1 MLLLGYLAVMVKNA
15 TLQNKPT
22 RAIALEKLTD
32 FIPKAGLSYRNKRN
46 YDFGPSNHNYVSQLS
61 PFIRRRILTEPEV
74 LKAVLNK
81 YGLSSSEKFIQEVF
95 WRTYWKGWLEM
106 RPSVW
111 LDYQNDL
118 RRLENQLMT
127 QSGLRKSWETACEGA
142 SDIEC
147 FNFWA
152 HELKDTGYL
161 HNHARMWFASIWIFT
176 LNLPWQLGADFFL
189 RHLLDG
195 DPASNTLSWRW
206 VAGIQTQG
214 KTYLARRDN
223 ICKFTN
229 NRFDPIGLSSSA
241 AALTGSPHPDLSML
255 NLGNIPNSKLRTGLL
270 IHDDDLDL
278 SPVINGL
285 KIESTIAVNYLD
297 SVSPWSCAKSVH
309 TFVNSLIE
317 DVSKRYKD
325 KIGSVKFTLNQ
336 NEIISW
342 YHENKIEQI
351 VVAYAATGPNASL
364 IKTLI
369 EQGLNVVQ
377 ITKVYDQSAWPHATH
392 GFFRF
397 KEKIPALIKELGL
410 NS

>member
-1 MLLLGYLAVMVKNA
+1 MIKNA
-15 TLQNKPT
+15 TLLNKPT
-22 RAIALEKLTD
+22 RASALEKLTD

-61 PFIRRRILTEPEV
+61 PFIRRRILTETEI

-81 YGLSSSEKFIQEVF
+81 HGLSSAEKFVQEVF

-118 RRLENQLMT
+118 SRLENQIMT
-127 QSGLRKSWETACEGA
+127 QAGLRKSWETACEGKTG
-142 SDIEC
+142 IEC
-147 FNFWA
+147 FDSWA
-152 HELKDTGYL
+152 HELKETGYL

-223 ICKFTN
+223 ICKYTN

-241 AALTGSPHPDLSML
+241 VPLTGNPHPNLSIL
-255 NLGNIPNSKLRTGLL
+255 NLGNVPDSNLRTGLL

-278 SPVINGL
+278 SPVIKGL
-285 KIESTIAVNYLD
+285 KIEGTVAVNNLERI
-297 SVSPWSCAKSVH
+297 SPWSCAKSVH

-317 DVSKRYKD
+317 DVSTRYKD
-325 KIGSVKFTLNQ
+325 KIGSVNFTSNA
-336 NEIISW
+336 NEIETW
-342 YHENKIEQI
+342 YQENKIEQI
-351 VVAYAATGPNASL
+351 VVAYAATGPNALL

-377 ITKVYDQSAWPHATH
+377 MTKDYDQSAWPHATH

-397 KEKIPALIKELGL
+397 KEKIPALINKLGL

>member
-1 MLLLGYLAVMVKNA
+1 MNLYLAVMIKNT
-15 TLQNKPT
+15 TLLNKPN

-61 PFIRRRILTEPEV
+61 PFIRRRILTETEI

-81 YGLSSSEKFIQEVF
+81 HGLSSAEKFVQEVF

-118 RRLENQLMT
+118 SRLENQIMT
-127 QSGLRKSWETACEGA
+127 QAGLRKSWETACEGKTG
-142 SDIEC
+142 IEC
-147 FNFWA
+147 FDSWA
-152 HELKDTGYL
+152 HELKETGYL

-223 ICKFTN
+223 ICKYTN

-241 AALTGSPHPDLSML
+241 IPLTGNPHPNLSIL
-255 NLGNIPNSKLRTGLL
+255 NLGNVPDSNLRTGLL

-278 SPVINGL
+278 SPVIKGL
-285 KIESTIAVNYLD
+285 KIEGTVAVNNLERI
-297 SVSPWSCAKSVH
+297 SPWSCAKSVH

-317 DVSKRYKD
+317 DVSTRYKD
-325 KIGSVKFTLNQ
+325 KIGSVNFTSNP
-336 NEIISW
+336 NEIETW
-342 YHENKIEQI
+342 YQENKIEQI
-351 VVAYAATGPNASL
+351 VVAYAATGPNALL

-377 ITKVYDQSAWPHATH
+377 MTKDYDQSAWPHATH

-397 KEKIPALIKELGL
+397 KEKIPALINKLGL

>member
-1 MLLLGYLAVMVKNA
+1 MIGNEVPP
-15 TLQNKPT
+15 QKPT
-22 RAIALEKLTD
+22 RSIALEKLAN
-32 FIPKAGLSYRNKRN
+32 FIPKAGLSYRNNRN

-61 PFIRRRILTEPEV
+61 PFIRRRILTELEV
-74 LKAVLNK
+74 LKAVLNRH
-81 YGLSSSEKFIQEVF
+81 GLSSAEKFIQEVF

-106 RPSVW
+106 RPSIW

-118 RRLENQLMT
+118 SRLENQIMT
-127 QSGLRKSWETACEGA
+127 QSGLRKSWETACEGKTGV
-142 SDIEC
+142 EC
-147 FNFWA
+147 FDFWA
-152 HELKDTGYL
+152 RELKETGYL

-223 ICKFTN
+223 ICKFTK
-229 NRFDPIGLSSSA
+229 NRFDPIGLSNSA
-241 AALTGSPHPDLSML
+241 VALQGNPHPNLSIL
-255 NLGNIPNSKLRTGLL
+255 SFGKLPNSKLRTGLL

-285 KIESTIAVNYLD
+285 KIESSIAITNLETI
-297 SVSPWSCAKSVH
+297 SPWSCAKSVQ

-325 KIGSVKFTLNQ
+325 KIGLVNLISNPD
-336 NEIISW
+336 EIGSW
-342 YHENKIEQI
+342 YLENKIEQI

-364 IKTLI
+364 IKKLI
-369 EQGLNVVQ
+369 DQGLNVIQ
-377 ITKVYDQSAWPHATH
+377 ISKNYDQSAWPHATH

-397 KEKIPALIKELGL
+397 KEKIPALISELGL

>member
-1 MLLLGYLAVMVKNA
+1 MHRYLALMIKNA
-15 TLQNKPT
+15 TLLNKPT
-22 RAIALEKLTD
+22 RASALEKLTD

-61 PFIRRRILTEPEV
+61 PFIRRRILTETEI

-81 YGLSSSEKFIQEVF
+81 HGLSSAEKFVQEVF

-118 RRLENQLMT
+118 SRLENQIMT
-127 QSGLRKSWETACEGA
+127 QAGLRKSWETACEGKTG
-142 SDIEC
+142 IE
-147 FNFWA
+147 FFDSWA
-152 HELKDTGYL
+152 HELKETGYL

-223 ICKFTN
+223 ICKYTN
-229 NRFDPIGLSSSA
+229 NRFDPIDLSSSA
-241 AALTGSPHPDLSML
+241 VPLTGNPHPNLSIL
-255 NLGNIPNSKLRTGLL
+255 NLGNVPDSNLRTGLL

-278 SPVINGL
+278 SPVIKGL
-285 KIESTIAVNYLD
+285 KIEGTVAVNNLERI
-297 SVSPWSCAKSVH
+297 SPWSCAKSVH

-317 DVSKRYKD
+317 DVSTRYKD
-325 KIGSVKFTLNQ
+325 KIGSVNFTSNP
-336 NEIISW
+336 NEIETW
-342 YHENKIEQI
+342 YQENKIEQI
-351 VVAYAATGPNASL
+351 VVAYAATGPNALL

-377 ITKVYDQSAWPHATH
+377 MTKDYDQSAWPHATH

-397 KEKIPALIKELGL
+397 KEKIPALINKLGL

>member
-1 MLLLGYLAVMVKNA
+1 
-15 TLQNKPT
+15 
-22 RAIALEKLTD
+22 
-32 FIPKAGLSYRNKRN
+32 
-46 YDFGPSNHNYVSQLS
+46 
-61 PFIRRRILTEPEV
+61 
-74 LKAVLNK
+74 
-81 YGLSSSEKFIQEVF
+81 
-95 WRTYWKGWLEM
+95 
-106 RPSVW
+106 
-111 LDYQNDL
+111 
-118 RRLENQLMT
+118 MT
-127 QSGLRKSWETACEGA
+127 QSGLRKSWETACEGKTGV
-142 SDIEC
+142 EC
-147 FNFWA
+147 FDFWA
-152 HELKDTGYL
+152 RELKETGYL

-223 ICKFTN
+223 ICKFTK
-229 NRFDPIGLSSSA
+229 NRFDPIGLSNSA
-241 AALTGSPHPDLSML
+241 VALQGNPHPNLSML
-255 NLGNIPNSKLRTGLL
+255 SFGKLPNSKLRTGLL

-285 KIESTIAVNYLD
+285 KIESSIAITNLETI
-297 SVSPWSCAKSVH
+297 SPWSCAKSVQ

-325 KIGSVKFTLNQ
+325 KIGLVNLISNPD
-336 NEIISW
+336 EIGSW
-342 YHENKIEQI
+342 YLENKIEQI

-364 IKTLI
+364 IKKLI
-369 EQGLNVVQ
+369 DQGLNVIQ
-377 ITKVYDQSAWPHATH
+377 ISKNYDQSAWPHATH

-397 KEKIPALIKELGL
+397 KEKIPALISELGL

>member
-1 MLLLGYLAVMVKNA
+1 MSMVGNEVPP
-15 TLQNKPT
+15 QKPT
-22 RAIALEKLTD
+22 RSIALEKLAN
-32 FIPKAGLSYRNKRN
+32 FIPKAGLSYRNNRN

-61 PFIRRRILTEPEV
+61 PFIRRRILTELEV
-74 LKAVLNK
+74 LKAVLNRH
-81 YGLSSSEKFIQEVF
+81 GLSSAEKFIQEVF

-106 RPSVW
+106 RPSIW

-118 RRLENQLMT
+118 SRLENQVMT
-127 QSGLRKSWETACEGA
+127 QSGLRKSWETACEGKTGV
-142 SDIEC
+142 EC
-147 FNFWA
+147 FDFWA
-152 HELKDTGYL
+152 RELKETGYL

-206 VAGIQTQG
+206 VAGIQTKG

-223 ICKFTN
+223 ICKFTK
-229 NRFDPIGLSSSA
+229 NRFDPIGLSNSA
-241 AALTGSPHPDLSML
+241 VALQGNPHPNLSIL
-255 NLGNIPNSKLRTGLL
+255 SFGKLPNSKLRTGLL

-285 KIESTIAVNYLD
+285 KIESSIAITNLETI
-297 SVSPWSCAKSVH
+297 SPWSCAKSVQ

-325 KIGSVKFTLNQ
+325 KIGLVNLISNPD
-336 NEIISW
+336 EIGSW
-342 YHENKIEQI
+342 YLENKIEQI

-364 IKTLI
+364 IKKLI
-369 EQGLNVVQ
+369 DQGLNVIQ
-377 ITKVYDQSAWPHATH
+377 ISKNYDQSAWPHATH

-397 KEKIPALIKELGL
+397 KEKIPALISELGL

>member
-1 MLLLGYLAVMVKNA
+1 MVRNEVSP
-15 TLQNKPT
+15 QKPS
-22 RAIALEKLTD
+22 RRIALEKLTN
-32 FIPKAGLSYRNKRN
+32 FIPKAGLSYRNNRN

-61 PFIRRRILTEPEV
+61 PFIRRRILTEFEV
-74 LKAVLNK
+74 LKAVLNRH
-81 YGLSSSEKFIQEVF
+81 GLSSAEKFIQEVF

-106 RPSVW
+106 RPSIW
-111 LDYQNDL
+111 LDYRNDL
-118 RRLENQLMT
+118 SRLENQVMT
-127 QSGLRKSWETACEGA
+127 QSGLRKSWETACEGKTGV
-142 SDIEC
+142 EC
-147 FNFWA
+147 FDFWA
-152 HELKDTGYL
+152 RELKETGYL

-206 VAGIQTQG
+206 VAGIQTKG

-223 ICKFTN
+223 ICKFTK

-241 AALTGSPHPDLSML
+241 VALTGNSHPNLSML
-255 NLGNIPNSKLRTGLL
+255 SFGKLPNSKLKTGLL

-278 SPVINGL
+278 SSVINGL
-285 KIESTIAVNYLD
+285 KIESAIAITNLETI
-297 SVSPWSCAKSVH
+297 SPWSCSKSVQ

-325 KIGSVKFTLNQ
+325 KIGLVNFISNPD
-336 NEIISW
+336 EIGSG
-342 YHENKIEQI
+342 YLENKIEQV

-364 IKTLI
+364 IKKLI
-369 EQGLNVVQ
+369 DQGLNVVQ
-377 ITKVYDQSAWPHATH
+377 IPKNYDQSAWPHATH

-397 KEKIPALIKELGL
+397 KEKIPALISELGL

>member
-1 MLLLGYLAVMVKNA
+1 MIKNA
-15 TLQNKPT
+15 TLLNKPT
-22 RAIALEKLTD
+22 RASALEKLTD

-61 PFIRRRILTEPEV
+61 PFIRRRILTETEI

-81 YGLSSSEKFIQEVF
+81 HGLSSAEKFVQEVF

-118 RRLENQLMT
+118 SRLKNQIMT
-127 QSGLRKSWETACEGA
+127 QSGLRKSWETACEGKTG
-142 SDIEC
+142 IEC
-147 FNFWA
+147 FDSWA
-152 HELKDTGYL
+152 HELKETGYL

-223 ICKFTN
+223 ICKYTN
-229 NRFDPIGLSSSA
+229 NRFDPIGLSGSA
-241 AALTGSPHPDLSML
+241 VPLTGNPHPNLSIL
-255 NLGNIPNSKLRTGLL
+255 NLGNVPDSNLRTGLL

-278 SPVINGL
+278 SPVIKGL
-285 KIESTIAVNYLD
+285 KIEGTVAVNNLERI
-297 SVSPWSCAKSVH
+297 SPWSCAKSVH

-317 DVSKRYKD
+317 DVSTRYKD
-325 KIGSVKFTLNQ
+325 KIGSVNFTSNP
-336 NEIISW
+336 NEIETW
-342 YHENKIEQI
+342 YQENKIEQI
-351 VVAYAATGPNASL
+351 VVAYAATGPNALL

-377 ITKVYDQSAWPHATH
+377 MTKDYDQSAWPHATH

-397 KEKIPALIKELGL
+397 KEKIPALINKLGL

>member
-1 MLLLGYLAVMVKNA
+1 MLKNA

-22 RAIALEKLTD
+22 RASALEKLID
-32 FIPKAGLSYRNKRN
+32 FIPKSGLSYRNKRN

-61 PFIRRRILTEPEV
+61 PFIRRRILTEPEI

-81 YGLSSSEKFIQEVF
+81 HGLSSAEKFVQEVF

-106 RPSVW
+106 RPTVW

-118 RRLENQLMT
+118 NRLENQIMT
-127 QSGLRKSWETACEGA
+127 QSGLRKSWETACEGKTGI
-142 SDIEC
+142 DC
-147 FNFWA
+147 FDSWA
-152 HELKDTGYL
+152 HELKETGYL

-214 KTYLARRDN
+214 KTYIARRDN
-223 ICKFTN
+223 ICKYTN
-229 NRFDPIGLSSSA
+229 NRFDPIGLSNSA
-241 AALTGSPHPDLSML
+241 VPLTGNPHPNLSIL
-255 NLGNIPNSKLRTGLL
+255 NLGNVPDPKLRTGLL

-278 SPVINGL
+278 SPVIKGL
-285 KIESTIAVNYLD
+285 KIESTVAVNNLER
-297 SVSPWSCAKSVH
+297 VSPWSCARSLH

-317 DVSKRYKD
+317 DVSTRYKD
-325 KIGSVKFTLNQ
+325 KIGLVNFTSNP
-336 NEIISW
+336 NEIVTW
-342 YHENKIEQI
+342 YQENKIEQV
-351 VVAYAATGPNASL
+351 VVAYAPTGPNALL

-369 EQGLNVVQ
+369 EKGLNVVQ
-377 ITKVYDQSAWPHATH
+377 ITKDYDQSAWPHATH

-397 KEKIPALIKELGL
+397 KEKIPAIIKKLGL
-410 NS
+410 SS

>member
-1 MLLLGYLAVMVKNA
+1 MVGNEVPP
-15 TLQNKPT
+15 QKPT
-22 RAIALEKLTD
+22 RSIALEKLAN
-32 FIPKAGLSYRNKRN
+32 FIPKAGLSYRNNRN

-61 PFIRRRILTEPEV
+61 PFIRRRILTELEV
-74 LKAVLNK
+74 LKTVLNRH
-81 YGLSSSEKFIQEVF
+81 GLSSAEKFIQEVF

-106 RPSVW
+106 RPSIW

-118 RRLENQLMT
+118 SRLENQIMT
-127 QSGLRKSWETACEGA
+127 QSGLRKSWETACEGKTGV
-142 SDIEC
+142 EC
-147 FNFWA
+147 FDFWA
-152 HELKDTGYL
+152 RELKETGYL

-223 ICKFTN
+223 ICKFTK
-229 NRFDPIGLSSSA
+229 NRFDPIGLSNSA
-241 AALTGSPHPDLSML
+241 VALQGNPHPNLSIL
-255 NLGNIPNSKLRTGLL
+255 SFGKLPNSKLRTGLL

-285 KIESTIAVNYLD
+285 KIESSIAITNLETI
-297 SVSPWSCAKSVH
+297 SPWSCAKSVQ

-325 KIGSVKFTLNQ
+325 KIGLVNLISNPD
-336 NEIISW
+336 EIGSW
-342 YHENKIEQI
+342 YLENKIEQI

-364 IKTLI
+364 IKKLI
-369 EQGLNVVQ
+369 DQGLNVIQ
-377 ITKVYDQSAWPHATH
+377 ISKNYDQSAWPHATH

-397 KEKIPALIKELGL
+397 KEKIPALISELGL

>member
-1 MLLLGYLAVMVKNA
+1 MSENA
-15 TLQNKPT
+15 TSQNKPT

-61 PFIRRRILTEPEV
+61 PFIRRRILTELEV

-111 LDYQNDL
+111 RDYQNDL

-127 QSGLRKSWETACEGA
+127 QSGLRKSWETACGGTT
-142 SDIEC
+142 DIEC
-147 FNFWA
+147 FDFWA
-152 HELKDTGYL
+152 HELKETGYL

-214 KTYLARRDN
+214 KIYLARRDN

-241 AALTGSPHPDLSML
+241 AAITGNPHPDLSML
-255 NLGNIPNSKLRTGLL
+255 NLGNLPDSKLRTGLL

-278 SPVINGL
+278 FPVINGL
-285 KIESTIAVNYLD
+285 KIESTIAVNSVD
-297 SVSPWSCAKSVH
+297 IVSPWSCAKSVH
-309 TFVNSLIE
+309 NFVNSLIE

-325 KIGSVKFTLNQ
+325 KVGSVKFTSDQ
-336 NEIISW
+336 SQISGW
-342 YHENKIEQI
+342 YHENKIEQM

-364 IKTLI
+364 IKILI
-369 EQGLNVVQ
+369 EQGLNIVQ
-377 ITKVYDQSAWPHATH
+377 ITKDYDQTTWPHATH

-397 KEKIPALIKELGL
+397 KDKIPALIKELGL

>member
-1 MLLLGYLAVMVKNA
+1 MVKNEVSP
-15 TLQNKPT
+15 QKPT
-22 RAIALEKLTD
+22 RSIALEKLTN
-32 FIPKAGLSYRNKRN
+32 FIPKAGLSYRNNRN

-61 PFIRRRILTEPEV
+61 PFIRRRILTEFEV
-74 LKAVLNK
+74 LKAVLNRH
-81 YGLSSSEKFIQEVF
+81 GLSSAEKFIQEVF

-106 RPSVW
+106 RPSIW

-118 RRLENQLMT
+118 SRLENQVMT
-127 QSGLRKSWETACEGA
+127 QSGLRKSWEAACEGKTGV
-142 SDIEC
+142 EC
-147 FNFWA
+147 FDFWA
-152 HELKDTGYL
+152 RELKETGYL

-206 VAGIQTQG
+206 VAGIQTKG

-223 ICKFTN
+223 ICKFTK

-241 AALTGSPHPDLSML
+241 VALTGNSHPNLSML
-255 NLGNIPNSKLRTGLL
+255 SFGKLPNSKLKTGLL

-278 SPVINGL
+278 SSVINGL
-285 KIESTIAVNYLD
+285 KIESAIAITNLETI
-297 SVSPWSCAKSVH
+297 SPWSCSKSVQ

-325 KIGSVKFTLNQ
+325 KIGLVNFISNPD
-336 NEIISW
+336 EIGSW
-342 YHENKIEQI
+342 YLENKIEQV

-364 IKTLI
+364 IKKLI
-369 EQGLNVVQ
+369 DQGLNVIQ
-377 ITKVYDQSAWPHATH
+377 ISKNYDQSAWPHATH

-397 KEKIPALIKELGL
+397 KEKIPALISELGL

>member
-1 MLLLGYLAVMVKNA
+1 MLENA
-15 TLQNKPT
+15 TAQNKPT

-61 PFIRRRILTEPEV
+61 PFIRRRILTETEI

-81 YGLSSSEKFIQEVF
+81 HGLSSAEKFVQEVF

-118 RRLENQLMT
+118 SRLENQIMT
-127 QSGLRKSWETACEGA
+127 QAGLRKSWETACEGKTG
-142 SDIEC
+142 IEC
-147 FNFWA
+147 FDSWA
-152 HELKDTGYL
+152 HELKETGYL

-223 ICKFTN
+223 ICKYTN
-229 NRFDPIGLSSSA
+229 NRFDPIDLSSSA
-241 AALTGSPHPDLSML
+241 VPLTGNPHPNLSIL
-255 NLGNIPNSKLRTGLL
+255 NLGNVPDSNLRTGLL

-278 SPVINGL
+278 SPVIKGL
-285 KIESTIAVNYLD
+285 KIEGTVAVNNLERI
-297 SVSPWSCAKSVH
+297 SPWSCAKSVH

-317 DVSKRYKD
+317 DVSTRYKD
-325 KIGSVKFTLNQ
+325 KIGSVNFTSNP
-336 NEIISW
+336 NEIETW
-342 YHENKIEQI
+342 YQENKIEQI
-351 VVAYAATGPNASL
+351 VVAYAATGPNALL

-369 EQGLNVVQ
+369 EQRLNVVQ
-377 ITKVYDQSAWPHATH
+377 MTKDYDQSAWPHATH

-397 KEKIPALIKELGL
+397 KEKIPALINKLGL

>member
-1 MLLLGYLAVMVKNA
+1 MVKIEVSP
-15 TLQNKPT
+15 QKPT
-22 RAIALEKLTD
+22 RSIALEKLTS
-32 FIPKAGLSYRNKRN
+32 FIPKAGLSYRNNRN

-61 PFIRRRILTEPEV
+61 PFIRRRILTEFEV
-74 LKAVLNK
+74 LKAVLNRH
-81 YGLSSSEKFIQEVF
+81 GLSSAEKFIQEVF

-106 RPSVW
+106 RPSIW

-118 RRLENQLMT
+118 SRLENQVMT
-127 QSGLRKSWETACEGA
+127 QSGLRKSWEAACEGKTGV
-142 SDIEC
+142 EC
-147 FNFWA
+147 FDFWA
-152 HELKDTGYL
+152 RELKETGYL

-206 VAGIQTQG
+206 VAGIQTKG

-223 ICKFTN
+223 ICKFTK

-241 AALTGSPHPDLSML
+241 VALTGNSHPNLSML
-255 NLGNIPNSKLRTGLL
+255 SFGKLPNSKLKTGLL

-285 KIESTIAVNYLD
+285 KIESAIAITNLETI
-297 SVSPWSCAKSVH
+297 SPWSCAKSVQ

-325 KIGSVKFTLNQ
+325 KIGLVNFISNPD
-336 NEIISW
+336 EIGSW
-342 YHENKIEQI
+342 YLENKIEQV

-364 IKTLI
+364 IKKLI
-369 EQGLNVVQ
+369 DQGLNVVQ
-377 ITKVYDQSAWPHATH
+377 IPKNYDQSAWPHATH

-397 KEKIPALIKELGL
+397 KEKIPALISELGL

>member
-1 MLLLGYLAVMVKNA
+1 MLENA
-15 TLQNKPT
+15 TSQNKPT

-61 PFIRRRILTEPEV
+61 PFIRRRILTELEV

-111 LDYQNDL
+111 RDYQNDL

-127 QSGLRKSWETACEGA
+127 QSGLRKSWETACGGTT
-142 SDIEC
+142 DIEC
-147 FNFWA
+147 FDFWA
-152 HELKDTGYL
+152 HELKETGYL

-214 KTYLARRDN
+214 KIYLARRDN

-241 AALTGSPHPDLSML
+241 AAITGNPHPDLSML
-255 NLGNIPNSKLRTGLL
+255 NLGNLPDSKLRTGLL

-278 SPVINGL
+278 FPVINGL
-285 KIESTIAVNYLD
+285 KIESTIAVNSVD
-297 SVSPWSCAKSVH
+297 IVSPWSCAKSVH
-309 TFVNSLIE
+309 NFVNSLIE

-325 KIGSVKFTLNQ
+325 KVGSVKFTSDQ
-336 NEIISW
+336 SQISGW
-342 YHENKIEQI
+342 YHENKIEQM

-364 IKTLI
+364 IKILI
-369 EQGLNVVQ
+369 EQGLNIVQ
-377 ITKVYDQSAWPHATH
+377 ITKDYDQTAWPHATH

>member
-1 MLLLGYLAVMVKNA
+1 LHRYLAVMIKNA
-15 TLQNKPT
+15 TLLNKPT
-22 RAIALEKLTD
+22 RASALEKLTD

-61 PFIRRRILTEPEV
+61 PFIRRRILTETEI

-81 YGLSSSEKFIQEVF
+81 HGLSSAEKFVQEVF

-118 RRLENQLMT
+118 SRLENQIMT
-127 QSGLRKSWETACEGA
+127 QAGLRKSWETACEGKTG
-142 SDIEC
+142 IEC
-147 FNFWA
+147 FDSWA
-152 HELKDTGYL
+152 HELKETGYL

-223 ICKFTN
+223 ICKYTN

-241 AALTGSPHPDLSML
+241 VPLTGNPHPNLSIL
-255 NLGNIPNSKLRTGLL
+255 NLGNVPDSNLRTGLL

-278 SPVINGL
+278 SPVIKGL
-285 KIESTIAVNYLD
+285 KIEGTVAVNNLERI
-297 SVSPWSCAKSVH
+297 SPWSCAKSVH

-317 DVSKRYKD
+317 DVSTRYKD
-325 KIGSVKFTLNQ
+325 KIGSVNFTSNP
-336 NEIISW
+336 NEIETW
-342 YHENKIEQI
+342 YQENKIEQI
-351 VVAYAATGPNASL
+351 VVAYAATGPNALL

-377 ITKVYDQSAWPHATH
+377 MTKDYDQSAWPHATH

-397 KEKIPALIKELGL
+397 KEKIPALINKLGL

>member
-1 MLLLGYLAVMVKNA
+1 MVKNA
-15 TLQNKPT
+15 PPYHKPS
-22 RAIALEKLTD
+22 RSLALEKLTD
-32 FIPKAGLSYRNKRN
+32 FIPKAGLNYRNKRN

-61 PFIRRRILTEPEV
+61 PFIRRRILTEAEV
-74 LKAVLNK
+74 LKAILNK
-81 YGLSSSEKFIQEVF
+81 YSLSSSEKFVQEVF

-118 RRLENQLMT
+118 SRLQNQIMT
-127 QSGLRKSWETACEGA
+127 QAGLRKSWETACEGKT
-142 SDIEC
+142 DIDC
-147 FNFWA
+147 FDFWA
-152 HELKDTGYL
+152 CELKKTGYL

-206 VAGIQTQG
+206 VAGLQTQG

-223 ICKFTN
+223 ISKFTED
-229 NRFDPIGLSSSA
+229 RFDPVGLSSSA
-241 AALTGSPHPDLSML
+241 TALKGKHHPNISML
-255 NLGNIPNSKLRTGLL
+255 KLSNLPNPNVRTGLL

-285 KIESTIAVNYLD
+285 KIESSIGLNNLD
-297 SVSPWSCAKSVH
+297 GISPWSCAKSVH
-309 TFVNSLIE
+309 TFVNLLIE
-317 DVSKRYKD
+317 DVSGRYKD
-325 KIGSVKFTLNQ
+325 KIGAVKLVSTAD
-336 NEIISW
+336 EIENW
-342 YHENKIEQI
+342 YRDNKIEQI
-351 VVAYAATGPNASL
+351 VVAYTATGPNASF
-364 IKTLI
+364 IKNLNKR
-369 EQGLNVVQ
+369 GLNVVQ
-377 ITKVYDQSAWPHATH
+377 ISKKYDQIAWPHATH

-410 NS
+410 IS

>member
-1 MLLLGYLAVMVKNA
+1 MIKNA
-15 TLQNKPT
+15 TLQKKPT

-46 YDFGPSNHNYVSQLS
+46 YDLGPSNHNYVSQLS

-111 LDYQNDL
+111 QDYQNDL
-118 RRLENQLMT
+118 KLLENQLMT
-127 QSGLRKSWETACEGA
+127 QSGLRKSWEAACEGKT
-142 SDIEC
+142 DIEC
-147 FNFWA
+147 FDFWA
-152 HELKDTGYL
+152 HELKETGYL

-206 VAGIQTQG
+206 VAGIQTPG

-241 AALTGSPHPDLSML
+241 VALPGNPHPDLSIL
-255 NLGNIPNSKLRTGLL
+255 TLGNLPNSKLRTGLL

-285 KIESTIAVNYLD
+285 KIESTIAVNSVD
-297 SVSPWSCAKSVH
+297 IVSPWSCAKSVH
-309 TFVNSLIE
+309 NFVNSLIE

-325 KIGSVKFTLNQ
+325 KVGSVKFTSDQ
-336 NEIISW
+336 SQISGW
-342 YHENKIEQI
+342 YHENKIEQM

-364 IKTLI
+364 IKILI
-369 EQGLNVVQ
+369 EQGLNIVQ
-377 ITKVYDQSAWPHATH
+377 ITKDYDQTTWPHATH

>member
-1 MLLLGYLAVMVKNA
+1 MIKNA
-15 TLQNKPT
+15 TLQKKPT

-46 YDFGPSNHNYVSQLS
+46 YDLGPSNHNYVSQLS

-111 LDYQNDL
+111 QDYQNDL
-118 RRLENQLMT
+118 KLLENQLMT
-127 QSGLRKSWETACEGA
+127 QSGLRKSWEAACKGKT
-142 SDIEC
+142 DIEC
-147 FNFWA
+147 FDFWA
-152 HELKDTGYL
+152 HELKETGYL

-214 KTYLARRDN
+214 KIYLARRDN

-241 AALTGSPHPDLSML
+241 AAITGNPHPDLSML
-255 NLGNIPNSKLRTGLL
+255 NLGNLPDSKLRTGLL

-278 SPVINGL
+278 FPVINGL
-285 KIESTIAVNYLD
+285 KIESTIAVNSVD
-297 SVSPWSCAKSVH
+297 IVSPWSCAKSVH
-309 TFVNSLIE
+309 NFVNSLIE

-325 KIGSVKFTLNQ
+325 KVGSVKFTSDQ
-336 NEIISW
+336 SQISGW
-342 YHENKIEQI
+342 YHENKIEQM

-364 IKTLI
+364 IKILI
-369 EQGLNVVQ
+369 DQGLNVVQ
-377 ITKVYDQSAWPHATH
+377 ISKDYDEAAWPYATH

>member
-1 MLLLGYLAVMVKNA
+1 MAKNEVSP
-15 TLQNKPT
+15 QKPT
-22 RAIALEKLTD
+22 RRIALEKLTN
-32 FIPKAGLSYRNKRN
+32 FIPKAGLSYRNNRN

-61 PFIRRRILTEPEV
+61 PFIRRRILTEFEV
-74 LKAVLNK
+74 LKAVLNRH
-81 YGLSSSEKFIQEVF
+81 GLSSAEKFIQEVF

-106 RPSVW
+106 RPSIW

-118 RRLENQLMT
+118 SRLENQLMT
-127 QSGLRKSWETACEGA
+127 QSGLRKSWETACEGKTGV
-142 SDIEC
+142 EC
-147 FNFWA
+147 FDFWA
-152 HELKDTGYL
+152 RELKETGYL

-206 VAGIQTQG
+206 VAGIQTKG

-223 ICKFTN
+223 ICKFTKD
-229 NRFDPIGLSSSA
+229 RFHPIGLSSSA
-241 AALTGSPHPDLSML
+241 VALTGNSHPNLSML
-255 NLGNIPNSKLRTGLL
+255 SFGKLPNSKLKTGLL

-285 KIESTIAVNYLD
+285 KIESAIAITNLETI
-297 SVSPWSCAKSVH
+297 SPWSCAKSVQ

-325 KIGSVKFTLNQ
+325 KIGLVNFISNPD
-336 NEIISW
+336 EIGSW
-342 YHENKIEQI
+342 YLENKIEQV

-364 IKTLI
+364 IKKLI
-369 EQGLNVVQ
+369 DQGLNVVQ
-377 ITKVYDQSAWPHATH
+377 IPKNYDQSAWPHATH

-397 KEKIPALIKELGL
+397 KEKIPALISELGL

>member
-1 MLLLGYLAVMVKNA
+1 MVKNA
-15 TLQNKPT
+15 PLYDKPS
-22 RAIALEKLTD
+22 RALALEKLTD

-46 YDFGPSNHNYVSQLS
+46 YDFGPSKHNYVSQLS
-61 PFIRRRILTEPEV
+61 PFIRRRIVTELEV

-81 YGLSSSEKFIQEVF
+81 YSLSSSEKFVQEVF

-118 RRLENQLMT
+118 SRLENQIMT
-127 QSGLRKSWETACEGA
+127 QSGLRKSWETACEA
-142 SDIEC
+142 KTNIDC
-147 FNFWA
+147 FDFWA
-152 HELKDTGYL
+152 SELKETGYL
-161 HNHARMWFASIWIFT
+161 HNHARMWFSSIWIFT

-206 VAGIQTQG
+206 IAGLQTQG

-223 ICKFTN
+223 ISKFTDD
-229 NRFDPIGLSSSA
+229 RFDPIGLSGSA
-241 AALTGSPHPDLSML
+241 IPLKGKPHPNISML
-255 NLGNIPNSKLRTGLL
+255 NLSNLTNPNVRTGLL

-285 KIESTIAVNYLD
+285 KIESAIAINNLD
-297 SVSPWSCAKSVH
+297 QVSPWSCAKPAR

-317 DVSKRYKD
+317 DVSIRYKD
-325 KIGSVKFTLNQ
+325 KIGAVKLVTTASQIEN
-336 NEIISW
+336 W

-351 VVAYAATGPNASL
+351 VVAYAAVGPNASF
-364 IKTLI
+364 IKNLKKR
-369 EQGLNVVQ
+369 GLNVVQ
-377 ITKVYDQSAWPHATH
+377 ISKEYDQIAWPNATH

-397 KEKIPALIKELGL
+397 KEKIPALISELGL
-410 NS
+410 ST